1 MVPLEL
7 QLGKVCLM
15 LVLRPQAEVL
25 ISIFPLF
32 LQVIC
37 SLAHS
42 LSSNGQ
48 LLQTQGDTGSGEDSS
63 NGHLLHNGDVETG
76 QMDLLQMLQ

>member
-15 LVLRPQAEVL
+15 LVLRPQAEVF

-32 LQVIC
+32 LKVIC

-48 LLQTQGDTGSGEDSS
+48 LVQTQRLRGWERQVKWAAAALQKLDTS
-63 NGHLLHNGDVETG
+63 
-76 QMDLLQMLQ
+76 QRDLPQVL